1 MKEKDIKLENS
12 MPVKGWFDH
21 FRKRFGLK
29 NVKITGEAA
38 SIDLESAEE
47 FFSSVQFSRSVVS
60 DSL

>member
-29 NVKITGEAA
+29 NVKITEEAA
-38 SIDLESAEE
+38 STSQETAEE
-47 FFSSVQFSRSVVS
+47 FT
-60 DSL
+60 DGC